1 MPMLQAHSLLWHY
14 LWIAPQV
21 LALTLVAAL
30 LRGNFRRRYPIFFSY
45 LVFST
50 VEGIC
55 LYVFDVSPRV
65 SPLLWWQAF
74 LAGTIIEGLLKF
86 ALIGE
91 LVHHLLH
98 PWPSIAKLGR
108 NLITGSGVVLVLGA
122 SVAAAFAVPDNTPR
136 VIVGAHIISEAI
148 YLAAAG
154 LIASIFVLAAYF
166 HIPWESTNFGIAV
179 GAGFTWCLHL
189 VVWALVAGGV
199 VRNQVWEDLAM
210 EAAYQVSVLI
220 WCYYLLIPREVSIQ
234 YPAPAV
240 PEGSLEMWNRELE
253 RLLQ

>member
-1 MPMLQAHSLLWHY
+1 MLQAHSLLWHY
-14 LWIAPQV
+14 LWIAPQI
-21 LALTLVAAL
+21 LTLTLVAAL
-30 LRGNFRRRYPIFFSY
+30 LRGNFRRRYPVFFSY

-50 VEGIC
+50 IEGIC
-55 LYVFDVSPRV
+55 LYSFDVSPRV
-65 SPLLWWQAF
+65 SPLTWWRAF
-74 LAGTIIEGLLKF
+74 LAGAIIEGLLKF

-91 LVHHLLH
+91 LVHQLLH

-108 NLITGSGVVLVLGA
+108 NLISAAGVVLVLGA
-122 SVAAAFAVPDNTPR
+122 SVAAGFAVPDNTPR
-136 VIVGAHIISEAI
+136 LVGGAHIILEAI

-166 HIPWESTNFGIAV
+166 HIPWESTNFGIAL

-189 VVWALVAGGV
+189 AVWALVSGGV

-210 EAAYQVSVLI
+210 AAAYHVSVLI
-220 WCYYLLIPREVSIQ
+220 WCYYLLIPHQVSIHNT
-234 YPAPAV
+234 APAL
-240 PEGSLEMWNRELE
+240 PEGSLDLWNRELE

>member
-1 MPMLQAHSLLWHY
+1 MLQAHSLLWHY
-14 LWIAPQV
+14 LWIAPQILT
-21 LALTLVAAL
+21 LALVAAL
-30 LRGNFRRRYPIFFSY
+30 LRGNFRRRYPVFFSY
-45 LVFST
+45 LVFSAI
-50 VEGIC
+50 EGIC
-55 LYVFDVSPRV
+55 LYSFDVSPRV
-65 SPLLWWQAF
+65 GPTTWWRAF

-91 LVHHLLH
+91 LVHQLLH

-108 NLITGSGVVLVLGA
+108 NLISGAGVVLVLGA

-136 VIVGAHIISEAI
+136 LIGGAHIISEAI
-148 YLAAAG
+148 YLTAAG

-189 VVWALVAGGV
+189 AVWALVTGGV
-199 VRNQVWEDLAM
+199 VRNQAWEDLAM
-210 EAAYQVSVLI
+210 AGAYHVSVLI
-220 WCYYLLIPREVSIQ
+220 WCYYLLIPHEVSIQ
-234 YPAPAV
+234 NPAPAL
-240 PEGSLEMWNRELE
+240 PDGSLDLWNRELE